1 VAKDE
6 QRRQGISKL
15 AESMNPAAVEIP
27 VELLGRLVGFDTV
40 SANSNL
46 ELIRWVADY
55 LDGYGIKCLLTHDAA
70 GTKANLFATIG
81 PAERGGVILSGHTDV
96 VPVAGQAWDSDP
108 FCLTRREDRLY
119 GRGTADM
126 KGFLALVLALVP
138 QALKS
143 QLKVPL
149 HLAFSFDEEVGCLG
163 VPALIRALPEGMA
176 RPRLAIIG
184 EPTEMQIGN
193 AQKGLSFLKTCVL
206 GLEGHSSLPEHG
218 VNAIAAAAEIIAE
231 IGRLAAEA
239 RARAR
244 PDSGFDPPYTTF
256 NIGAITGGTAVNI
269 IARECAFS
277 WEFRTLPGE
286 DPAAPLARVARFVD
300 SELLPRMRAIHQGAA
315 VTTEPLAVVPP
326 LVPDPASP
334 AEVLARRLSGANQT
348 AAIAFATEAGHFQSA
363 GIPAVICGPGSIAV
377 AHRPNEYITLAQLAA
392 GEAFL
397 DRLLAWA
404 RRGDA

>member
-1 VAKDE
+1 
-6 QRRQGISKL
+6 
-15 AESMNPAAVEIP
+15 MPAALEIL
-27 VELLGRLVGFDTV
+27 ERLVGFDTV

-55 LDGYGIKCLLTHDAA
+55 LDGYGLRCLLTYDAA

-108 FCLTRREDRLY
+108 FRVTRRGDRLY

-138 QALKS
+138 QALDGP
-143 QLKVPL
+143 LAVPL

-163 VPALIRALPEGMA
+163 VPALIRALPEGAA

-184 EPTEMQIGN
+184 EPTEMRIGN
-193 AQKGLSFLKTCVL
+193 AQKGVSLLRTRVT
-206 GLEGHSSLPEHG
+206 GREAHSSLPEHG
-218 VNAIAAAAEIIAE
+218 VNAIAAAAEIIVE
-231 IGRLAAEA
+231 IGRLAAAA
-239 RARAR
+239 RERAR
-244 PDSGFDPPYTTF
+244 PESGFDPPYTSF
-256 NIGAITGGTAVNI
+256 NIGTIAGGAAVNI
-269 IARECAFS
+269 IARECAFE

-286 DPAAPLARVARFVD
+286 DPTAPLARIERFVAA
-300 SELLPRMRAIHQGAA
+300 ELLPRLRRVDAGAA
-315 VTTEPLAVVPP
+315 VATEPLAVVPP

-334 AEVLARRLSGANQT
+334 AEALARRLLGANES
-348 AAIAFATEAGHFQSA
+348 AAIAFATEAGHFQNA
-363 GIPAVICGPGSIAV
+363 GIPAIICGPGAIAV

-392 GEAFL
+392 GQAFL
-397 DRLLAWA
+397 ERLLAWA
-404 RRGDA
+404 RRGDD

>member
-1 VAKDE
+1 
-6 QRRQGISKL
+6 
-15 AESMNPAAVEIP
+15 MTPAALPILE
-27 VELLGRLVGFDTV
+27 RLVGFDTV

-46 ELIRWVADY
+46 ELIHWVADY
-55 LDGYGIKCLLTHDAA
+55 LDGHGIKCALTHDDARK
-70 GTKANLFATIG
+70 KANLFATIG

-96 VPVAGQAWDSDP
+96 VPVAGQDWDSDP
-108 FCLTRREDRLY
+108 FRVERRGERLY

-126 KGFLALVLALVP
+126 KGFIALALALAP
-138 QALKS
+138 KALERP
-143 QLKVPL
+143 LAVPL

-163 VPALIRALPEGMA
+163 VPALIRALPEGGA

-184 EPTEMQIGN
+184 EPTEMRIGN
-193 AQKGLSFLKTCVL
+193 AQKGLSFLETRVA
-206 GLEGHSSLPEHG
+206 GREGHSSLPEAG

-244 PDSGFDPPYTTF
+244 PESGFEPPYTSF
-256 NIGAITGGTAVNI
+256 NIGMIQGGTAVNI
-269 IARECAFS
+269 IARDCAFS

-286 DPAAPLARVARFVD
+286 DPAAPLSRIAHFVAAD
-300 SELLPRMRAIHQGAA
+300 LLPRLRQVHAEAA
-315 VTTEPLAVVPP
+315 VATTPLAIVPP

-334 AEVLARRLSGANQT
+334 AEALARRLLGANGT
-348 AAIAFATEAGHFQSA
+348 TTIAFATEAGHFQNA

-377 AHRPNEYITLAQLAA
+377 AHRPNEYIALSQLAA
-392 GEAFL
+392 GADFL

-404 RRGDA
+404 RNGEG